1 MLYHETHELYA
12 TQGLPVSFLI
22 DFSKHAKIYSH
33 WTTIWSK
40 LSGILIFRTR
50 TEENKIAL
58 SYREV
63 QQQQQTLSLHPNGE
77 FYIFLYYWQEKKKLL
92 HKIMRYDNK
101 DV

>member
-1 MLYHETHELYA
+1 MLYHETHELYS

-77 FYIFLYYWQEKKKLL
+77 FYIFFMLVARKEE
-92 HKIMRYDNK
+92 
-101 DV
+101 VAT

>member
-12 TQGLPVSFLI
+12 TNGLPVSFLI
-22 DFSKHAKIYSH
+22 DFSKHAEIYSH

-77 FYIFLYYWQEKKKLL
+77 FYILL
-92 HKIMRYDNK
+92 LVARKEE
-101 DV
+101 VAT